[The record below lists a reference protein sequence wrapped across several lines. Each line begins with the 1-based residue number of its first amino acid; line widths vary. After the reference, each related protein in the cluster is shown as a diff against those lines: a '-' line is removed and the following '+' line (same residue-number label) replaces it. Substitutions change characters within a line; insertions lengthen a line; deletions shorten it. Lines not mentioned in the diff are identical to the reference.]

1 VVSPCSSFLTMKK
14 LKEINPRSILEVI
27 CDKDETIKVSLT
39 TTLNRL
45 GYKYE
50 IKEESNNLIII
61 VYKS

>member
-1 VVSPCSSFLTMKK
+1 MKK